1 MLILSGSW
9 ISPARGKG
17 TAALLLLVPGGL
29 SDPVEGEACI
39 CSDLDGSCF
48 CLSDCL
54 LDRLHQVLSVVDQ
67 HLSSLS
73 KREFSVE
80 ITEPSIYLWA
90 AMHWEIRTHLLWL
103 LFTDVGT
110 TQHGGLDRGQNFEL
124 SADGGNTLTHLKESQ
139 EAKLKQRIMTKKKE
153 NIPFSI

>member
-9 ISPARGKG
+9 IAPARGKG

-39 CSDLDGSCF
+39 RSDLDGSCF

-73 KREFSVE
+73 KREFSDE
-80 ITEPSIYLWA
+80 ITEPSIYL
-90 AMHWEIRTHLLWL
+90 
-103 LFTDVGT
+103 
-110 TQHGGLDRGQNFEL
+110 
-124 SADGGNTLTHLKESQ
+124 
-139 EAKLKQRIMTKKKE
+139 
-153 NIPFSI
+153 